1 MGENRQSPGRR
12 SWRERLWRPGNIWL
26 LGIPAG
32 LYLIFFAG
40 ALTVIGSEVMIHAT
54 DTEQFCATAC
64 HSMAA
69 FTTPEWR
76 DSPHYKNT
84 SGVRATCADCH
95 IPRTYPRELI
105 VKARSGISDIYHE
118 LIGTIDTRE
127 KYEAHRARMAEDIW
141 AYMAANDSREC
152 RNCHSE
158 EHFVLENQEEEAAKA
173 HVTGP
178 EEGKTCIDCHK
189 GIAHRTPDEIVE
201 EQQGSEAPQA
211 PNTQQ

>member
-1 MGENRQSPGRR
+1 MNENKDSPGKRA
-12 SWRERLWRPGNIWL
+12 WWARLWRPGNIWL

-32 LYLIFFAG
+32 AYLFFIVG
-40 ALTVIGSEVMIHAT
+40 ALAVIGSGVAIHAT
-54 DTEQFCATAC
+54 GTEQFCASAC
-64 HSMAA
+64 HSMEA
-69 FTTPEWR
+69 FTTPEWL

-95 IPRTYPRELI
+95 IPRTYPEKLI

-118 LIGTIDTRE
+118 LKGTIDTRE
-127 KYEAHRARMAEDIW
+127 KYEANRARMAEDIW
-141 AYMAANDSREC
+141 AYMVKTDSREC

-178 EEGKTCIDCHK
+178 EEGKTCIECHK

-201 EQQGSEAPQA
+201 EQQAAGTSG
-211 PNTQQ
+211 

>member
-1 MGENRQSPGRR
+1 MSEDKQSSGKR
-12 SWRERLWRPGNIWL
+12 SWWERLCRPGSIWL

-32 LYLIFFAG
+32 VVLVFFLG
-40 ALTVIGSEVMIHAT
+40 VFTVIGSEVMIHAT
-54 DTEQFCATAC
+54 GTEQFCATAC
-64 HSMAA
+64 HSMEA

-95 IPRTYPRELI
+95 IPRTYPAKLI
-105 VKARSGISDIYHE
+105 VKARAGISDIYHE
-118 LIGTIDTRE
+118 LAGTIDTRE

-141 AYMAANDSREC
+141 AAMAANDSREC

-189 GIAHRTPDEIVE
+189 GIAHRTPDEIAE
-201 EQQGSEAPQA
+201 EQQGGEAPQS